1 MNHVLRALSAASLLS
16 VLVTGTAH
24 AQADDRPVR
33 GILGAGLTFG
43 GEKLATAQFTNG
55 GSQSIRTG
63 GLVQFYGGAEFRLGT
78 LVTVQATAGYH
89 VDDTSASN
97 GSIRFSRWPLELLG
111 HVAVN
116 EQVRLGGGIRHIN
129 GAKLNASGA
138 GSSIAPNV
146 DFDATTGVVIE
157 GEYRFSPSFGLKLR
171 YVTEDYTVKG
181 TPSKFKGNH
190 VGLMG
195 NFYF

>member
-1 MNHVLRALSAASLLS
+1 MNQALRAASTAVLLA
-16 VLVTGTAH
+16 LLAGTAH
-24 AQADDRPVR
+24 SQTDERTVR
-33 GILGAGLTFG
+33 GILGTGLTFG
-43 GEKLATAQFTNG
+43 GDKLATAQFTNG
-55 GSQSIRTG
+55 SSQSIRAG
-63 GLVQFYGGAEFRLGT
+63 GLVQIYGGAEFRLGT

-89 VDDTSASN
+89 VDNTTASN
-97 GSIRFSRWPLELLG
+97 GDVRFSRWPLELLG

-138 GSSIAPNV
+138 GSAVAPNV
-146 DFDATTGVVIE
+146 DFDASTGVVVE

-171 YVTEDYTVKG
+171 YVTEDYTPKG
-181 TPSKFKGNH
+181 TRAKIKGNH

-195 NFYF
+195 SFYF